1 MRHHWIAAAL
11 RHAPC
16 RIVVSLALVLT
27 FLAGC
32 GGSSNKN
39 SSNNVLAVPA
49 ASHVFLVVLE
59 NHSFSQVI
67 GSPAMP
73 YLNSLAS
80 QGALATDYFAN
91 THPSIGNYFML
102 TVGNE
107 ETNNDAF
114 SGMVSDN
121 NIVRALTQGG
131 KSWKAYLESL
141 PSVGYTGGDVLP
153 LYLKQHNP
161 FAYLSDVLNSSSQTA
176 NMVPFSQF
184 SSDLAANN
192 LASFVFIAPNNE
204 NNAHDCP
211 GGAASCADT
220 DKLAAADAWLR
231 NNIDPLIHSSN
242 FGNSLLIITWD
253 ESVDTDTADG
263 GGQVATV
270 LIGPHVRGG
279 FRSSMMHQHQDTL
292 RTILQALGISNNLP
306 NAAGTANTLGDML
319 Q

>member
-1 MRHHWIAAAL
+1 MKHHWIAAVL
-11 RHAPC
+11 RPSAC
-16 RIVVSLALVLT
+16 RITVFALTLA

-32 GGSSNKN
+32 GGGSNSN
-39 SSNNVLAVPA
+39 SNNMVQPVPA
-49 ASHVFLVVLE
+49 LDHVFLVVLE
-59 NHSFSQVI
+59 NHSFSEVI

-102 TVGNE
+102 TVGSE

-114 SGMVSDN
+114 SGTISDN
-121 NIVRALTQGG
+121 NIVRALSQAG
-131 KSWKAYLESL
+131 KSWKAYIESL
-141 PSVGYTGGDVLP
+141 PAVGYTGGDVAP

-161 FAYLSDVLNSSSQTA
+161 FAYLSDVMNSSSEA
-176 NMVPFSQF
+176 DNMVPFSQF

-192 LASFVFIAPNNE
+192 LARFVYIAPDSE
-204 NNAHDCP
+204 NDAHDCP
-211 GGAASCADT
+211 GEAASCADT
-220 DKLAAADAWLR
+220 DKLAAADTWLR
-231 NNIDPLIHSSN
+231 NNIDPLIHSPN

-253 ESVDTDTADG
+253 ESVDSDTADG

-270 LIGPHVRGG
+270 VVGSHVRSG
-279 FRSSMMHQHQDTL
+279 FRSTMTHQHQDTL
-292 RTILQALGISNNLP
+292 RTILQALGVSDLP
-306 NAAGTANTLGDML
+306 NAASTANTLGDML

>member
-1 MRHHWIAAAL
+1 MKHDWIAAAW
-11 RHAPC
+11 RFAPC
-16 RIVVSLALVLT
+16 RMVASLAVALA

-32 GGSSNKN
+32 GGNSN
-39 SSNNVLAVPA
+39 SNNMVQPVPA
-49 ASHVFLVVLE
+49 LDHIFLVVLE
-59 NHSFSQVI
+59 NHSFSEVI
-67 GSPAMP
+67 ASPSMP

-114 SGMVSDN
+114 SGTISDN
-121 NIVRALTQGG
+121 NIVRALGQAG
-131 KSWKAYLESL
+131 KSWKAYIESL
-141 PSVGYTGGDVLP
+141 PSVGYTGGDVAP

-161 FAYLSDVLNSSSQTA
+161 FAFLSDVVNSSSEA
-176 NMVPFSQF
+176 DNMVPFSQL

-192 LASFVFIAPNNE
+192 LARFVYLAPDSE
-204 NNAHDCP
+204 DDAHDCP
-211 GGAASCADT
+211 GEAASCADT
-220 DKLAAADAWLR
+220 DKLMAADTWLR
-231 NNIDPLIHSSN
+231 NNIDPLIHSPN

-253 ESVDTDTADG
+253 ESVDSDTADG

-270 LIGPHVRGG
+270 LVGPHARGA
-279 FRSSMMHQHQDTL
+279 FRSTMMHQHQDTL
-292 RTILQALGISNNLP
+292 RTILQGLEVSDLP